1 MCGGYPPH
9 NISFFH
15 MYMINMHEI
24 RKGGIVVNFMKIRN
38 IGRTIGIENRLVFSI
53 GVDQLGAGIEDAL
66 NEVFGQQLTI
76 ADWKKTAPGSIDFPG
91 SMYGKTRGQGNLK
104 TPPILFNGWPIWLDI
119 KSMNSRDGGYQV
131 TFLCTINTEKAR
143 QNLKVFIRKL
153 YAFDLKIKSKKP
165 PMLWTT
171 TPFNQMGLV
180 ESKEFSGYRTF
191 DTVFIPEET
200 KKSIKKSLDGF
211 VTKRDW
217 YKKNTLRYHY
227 GILLYGPPGTGKS
240 VTVQAIADYLN
251 ADMYLIPTDGIGH
264 ISSYL
269 DKYGSPQS
277 DRLRVVV
284 VEDIDRSYLFSKK
297 ETGGAFII
305 GSGDGFR
312 NGFRPGNVGGLGN
325 LLNYLDGTDS
335 PENIVFVFTTNHI
348 ETLDPALIRP
358 GRCDLKLEIK
368 PINLET
374 LNQFMKFH
382 FNKELHD
389 IEIPQGL
396 TFAYLQNE
404 LIRGSSFDEICEYI
418 KTFKPENFK
427 EEENNE

>member
-1 MCGGYPPH
+1 
-9 NISFFH
+9 
-15 MYMINMHEI
+15 MHEI

-38 IGRTIGIENRLVFSI
+38 VGRTLGIENRLVFSI
-53 GVDQLGAGIEDAL
+53 GVDQLGTGIEDAL

-76 ADWKKTAPGSIDFPG
+76 ADWKKTALGSIDFPG

-119 KSMNSRDGGYQV
+119 RSMNSRDGGYQV
-131 TFLCTINTEKAR
+131 SFLCTINTEKAR
-143 QNLKVFIRKL
+143 ENLKTFIRKL

-165 PMLWTT
+165 PALWTT
-171 TPFNQMGLV
+171 TPVNQMGLV
-180 ESKEFSGYRTF
+180 EAKEFSGYRSF
-191 DTVFIPEET
+191 DPVFIPEET

-211 VTKRDW
+211 MSKRDW

-277 DRLRVVV
+277 DKMRVVV
-284 VEDIDRSYLFSKK
+284 VEDIDRSYLFKSKG
-297 ETGGAFII
+297 EGPLII
-305 GSGDGFR
+305 GSEEGFR
-312 NGFRPGNVGGLGN
+312 NGFKPGNTGGFAS

-335 PENIVFVFTTNHI
+335 PENIIFVFTTNHI

-358 GRCDLKLEIK
+358 GRCDLRIEIK
-368 PINLET
+368 PICEET

-389 IEIPQGL
+389 IEIPDGL

-427 EEENNE
+427 EEITHE